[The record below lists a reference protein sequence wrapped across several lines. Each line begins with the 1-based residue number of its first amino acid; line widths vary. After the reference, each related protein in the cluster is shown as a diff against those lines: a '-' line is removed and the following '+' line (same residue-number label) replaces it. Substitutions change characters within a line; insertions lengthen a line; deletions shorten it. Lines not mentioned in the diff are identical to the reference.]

1 MQDVEVGL
9 SLQGVVLQIGLS
21 MQGDVEVGLSLQGV
35 VLQMG
40 LSMQGDVEVGLS
52 LQGVVE
58 VGLCKKSLR

>member
-1 MQDVEVGL
+1 
-9 SLQGVVLQIGLS
+9 

-52 LQGVVE
+52 LQGVVLQI
-58 VGLCKKSLR
+58 GPSLQGVVLKVEGTVNSRSC